1 MPGIR
6 VLCPTRWT
14 VRGESLGSVIAN
26 YAALQETFEESIDTV
41 TDTGVKSRLI
51 GVSAQMKTFN
61 FLFGILL
68 GELILKYSDNLSRT
82 LQNVNISAA
91 EGQEVAALTLST
103 LRSIRSDEMFDLFW
117 EKTQRLREAN
127 GVDVDPPVLPRRRKA
142 PKRLEVGCGEPSH
155 PQSPKDLYRRFY
167 FEALDLVISAINS
180 RFDQPGYQTYK
191 NLQELLLQ
199 AACGQDY
206 HKEFEYVV
214 DFYGSDFESSQLD
227 TQLQNLSTHFK
238 SCAKQ
243 STVSFKDVCDYLK
256 SLSKVQQSF
265 FSQVVVL
272 VTLILVM
279 PATNASSERSFSA
292 LRRIKTYLRSAMAQ
306 HSLMVLHVHK
316 ELTDKLN
323 ILEVANEFV
332 ANKLEHR
339 LNIFGKFTEK
349 DTTLSAG
356 TCQSST

>member
-1 MPGIR
+1 
-6 VLCPTRWT
+6 
-14 VRGESLGSVIAN
+14 
-26 YAALQETFEESIDTV
+26 
-41 TDTGVKSRLI
+41 
-51 GVSAQMKTFN
+51 
-61 FLFGILL
+61 LL
-68 GELILKYSDNLSRT
+68 GELILKHSDNLSRT
-82 LQNVNISAA
+82 LQNVDISAA
-91 EGQEVAALTLST
+91 EGQGVAALTLST

-199 AACGQDY
+199 AAHGQDY

-256 SLSKVQQSF
+256 SLSKAQQSF

-279 PATNASSERSFSA
+279 PATNASCERSFSA
-292 LRRIKTYLRSAMAQ
+292 LRRIKTYLRSTMAQ
-306 HSLMVLHVHK
+306 LRLNSLMVLHVHK

-349 DTTLSAG
+349 DTTLPAG